1 MRPVELDHPVLDAMR
16 TVGTCR
22 RFRPDPVPDG
32 VLEAA
37 LEAAR
42 FAPQGGN
49 LQPVRWI
56 LVRDPALRRA
66 LRDLYVPLWEAY
78 VAGVS
83 DGERGIGQADR
94 AVTDA
99 DRFAHHL
106 HEVPVIAV
114 ACARTSHLWATDA
127 ELGRLSIVGGASV
140 YPFVQN
146 FCLALR
152 ALDVATAVTT
162 LLCQAEPEVRALL
175 EIPDGVATA
184 CHVAVGYRE
193 GDWPRR
199 LRRRPVEDTTFVDRY
214 GHPLR

>member
-1 MRPVELDHPVLDAMR
+1 MEHVDVDHPVLEAMR

-22 RFRPDPVPDG
+22 RFRPDPVPDEI
-32 VLEAA
+32 LRAA

-78 VAGVS
+78 VAEVGG
-83 DGERGIGQADR
+83 GERGIGQADR
-94 AVTDA
+94 AVRDA
-99 DRFAHHL
+99 DHFAHHL

-114 ACARTSHLWATDA
+114 ACARVGHLWATDQD
-127 ELGRLSIVGGASV
+127 LGRLSIVGGASV

-146 FCLALR
+146 LCLALR

-162 LLCQAEPEVRALL
+162 LLCQAEPEVRELL
-175 EIPDGVATA
+175 AIPDGVATA
-184 CHVAVGYRE
+184 CHVAIGYRE
-193 GDWPRR
+193 GAWPRH
-199 LRRRPVEDTTFVDRY
+199 LRRRPVEETTYTDRW
-214 GHPLR
+214 GAASR